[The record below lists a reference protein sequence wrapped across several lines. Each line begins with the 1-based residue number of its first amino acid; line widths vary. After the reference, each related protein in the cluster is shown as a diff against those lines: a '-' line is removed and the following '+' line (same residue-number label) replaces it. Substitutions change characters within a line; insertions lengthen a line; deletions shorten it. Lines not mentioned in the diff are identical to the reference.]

1 MIINSPTGLYK
12 NVIPAAPSNSGN
24 VTYTISMADPPR
36 ISELYP
42 KIPEG
47 VSNRKKLLKTITT
60 TPRKSVGGLAF
71 TTSKASATTASN
83 NVKQFGMGQ
92 VLEFGSVNVRAVDPM
107 LVSNKTE
114 YKHDVAVIDY
124 DKLGVD
130 IDGQLI
136 VGEASFVVHKKLSDK
151 LNDLKELRANSEV
164 LINNNQKIINET
176 RRTTGALKVIVDQ
189 SDEYDNEIN
198 ELIVQLDVKLSDA
211 VNAKDIAVS
220 DANKHATD
228 AKVISDELRKIS
240 LVMK

>member
-12 NVIPAAPSNSGN
+12 NAIPAAPSNSGN

-211 VNAKDIAVS
+211 INAKDIAVS
-220 DANKHATD
+220 DANKHAAD